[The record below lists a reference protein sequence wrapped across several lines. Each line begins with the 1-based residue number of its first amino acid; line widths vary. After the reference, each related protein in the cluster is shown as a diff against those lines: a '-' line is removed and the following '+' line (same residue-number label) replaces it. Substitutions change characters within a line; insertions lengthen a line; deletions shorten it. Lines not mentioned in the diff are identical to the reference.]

1 MQKICRKN
9 TDFLITSGP
18 DSKLFKSS
26 RIALSSGIRLG
37 PKQRKGKELAKR
49 LSSGSVKRPPK
60 ADRALAPRKK
70 QTEGKI
76 STNQSAQA
84 NIFKHY

>member
-1 MQKICRKN
+1 ME
-9 TDFLITSGP
+9 S
-18 DSKLFKSS
+18 
-26 RIALSSGIRLG
+26 ALA

-60 ADRALAPRKK
+60 VDRALAPCKK

-84 NIFKHY
+84 NISKHTEHTKKGPSGPNSPSGPIYIP